1 MENITHQAYVNANIR
16 LEELINL
23 VTDETQSNNPLAI
36 EFLKVTSIIETYEKI
51 HFPIEL
57 PDLIEVIELRMF
69 EMKLNQT
76 TLGKL
81 LGASSSR
88 ISEYLNRKRD
98 FPLDVAKKLH
108 LKLNID
114 SDIILQ

>member
-1 MENITHQAYVNANIR
+1 MENITHQIYVNANIR
-16 LEELINL
+16 LEEIINL
-23 VTDETQSNNPLAI
+23 VTNE
-36 EFLKVTSIIETYEKI
+36 TSINDPTYLELIEISLIIEAYEKI
-51 HFPIEL
+51 HFPIDL

-76 TLGKL
+76 TLAKL
-81 LGASSSR
+81 LGSSTSR
-88 ISEYLNRKRD
+88 ISEYLNRKRE
-98 FPLDVAKKLH
+98 FPLDIAKKIH